1 MEYGD
6 LHERIKFSLQ
16 RSTGSRPVALAP
28 AASLSFLKRP
38 VRGCLKNSVI
48 GHTQRT
54 SALWASSRRS
64 KDRYVL
70 GLKKSVFGFSL
81 KLLMEYGD
89 LHESQVGDLPEVGRQ
104 ILKLGPCIL
113 IGRVV
118 IHF

>member
-6 LHERIKFSLQ
+6 LHERKVFP
-16 RSTGSRPVALAP
+16 TGSRPVALAS

-48 GHTQRT
+48 GHTQCT
-54 SALWASSRRS
+54 SALWASSRCS

-81 KLLMEYGD
+81 KRLMEYGD
-89 LHESQVGDLPEVGRQ
+89 LHESQVEDLPEVGRQ
-104 ILKLGPCIL
+104 IFSNNLVCANL
-113 IGRVV
+113 
-118 IHF
+118 